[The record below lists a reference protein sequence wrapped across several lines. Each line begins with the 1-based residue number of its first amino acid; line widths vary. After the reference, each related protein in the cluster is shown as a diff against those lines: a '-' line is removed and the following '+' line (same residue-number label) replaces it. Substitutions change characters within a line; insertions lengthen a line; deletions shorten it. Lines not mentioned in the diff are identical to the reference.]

1 MDIMSQ
7 LYPSKGV
14 TLFMKKMYILLLF
27 ISFVLFMTSCGFSN
41 NENVYDDHIKCDNLM
56 TDLVNKLAEKDS
68 ESVKKFFAPKLYEI
82 ESFDDD
88 LNNLINYY
96 DGNAKSINGMVT
108 TGDYANY
115 NYQEKHHELV
125 YSVVCEGEI
134 FRFRILYIEK
144 DSRNSKNIGISYLYI
159 LKKSEDEYP
168 DLTYFGGLYP
178 KDGIHVAY
186 PHELPDCEE

>member
-1 MDIMSQ
+1 
-7 LYPSKGV
+7 
-14 TLFMKKMYILLLF
+14 MKKLISCLIVFSLF
-27 ISFVLFMTSCGFSN
+27 FITSCSFFRASDI
-41 NENVYDDHIKCDNLM
+41 YDDHTRCDKLMENL
-56 TDLVNKLAEKDS
+56 TSYLEKDDFDNA
-68 ESVKKFFAPKLYEI
+68 KALFAKRLYEL
-82 ESFDDD
+82 ETFDDD
-88 LNNLINYY
+88 LNDLINYY
-96 DGNAKSINGMVT
+96 DGTASSIKGMVT
-108 TGDYANY
+108 TDDYSNY

-125 YSVVCEGEI
+125 YSVVCESEI

-186 PHELPDCEE
+186 PHELPDNNE